1 MSGAI
6 VLLRHG
12 ESTANAAGTF
22 TGISDAL
29 LTVRGRREAAQAARL
44 LRATGMTVGAAF
56 VSELTRATDTA
67 TILAQEGVGPEVV
80 LRDWRLNERN
90 YGALTGRS
98 KSEVLAE
105 HGPALF
111 RQWRRS
117 VHAAPPPLT
126 DRQMELLR
134 RKEPF
139 RHLPA
144 AALSATESLADVIA
158 RVRQFHLE
166 RARPRLQV
174 GVNVLVVA
182 HGNSLRAYCAV
193 LDDLTEPELEDLNLP
208 TGQPLVYRLTA
219 DGTPRVRGGEY
230 LDPITARQAA
240 ATVAQQGGT

>member
-1 MSGAI
+1 MSGTI

-12 ESTANAAGTF
+12 ESTANAAETF
-22 TGISDAL
+22 TGVSDAP
-29 LTVRGRREAAQAARL
+29 LTARGRREAAQAARL
-44 LRATGMTVGAAF
+44 LRATGMTVGATFA
-56 VSELTRATDTA
+56 SELTRATDTA
-67 TILAQEGVGPEVV
+67 AILAQEGVGPDVA
-80 LRDWRLNERN
+80 LRDWQLNERN

-98 KSEVLAE
+98 KTEILAE

-111 RQWRRS
+111 REWRRS

-126 DRQMELLR
+126 ARQIEILR

-144 AALSATESLADVIA
+144 AALTATESLFDVIA
-158 RVRQFHLE
+158 RVRQFHGE

-219 DGTPRVRGGEY
+219 DGAPRVRGGEY

-240 ATVAQQGGT
+240 ATVARQGGT